1 MQSIAPVQ
9 RKGIAPMVF
18 VIAALVFFQL
28 ALPSVSG
35 QSGSTGTLTG
45 VVQDQN
51 GASLPGVVIV
61 LKNAAT
67 GATRTVNTNEEG
79 RWTVPALPVGTYEIT
94 YELAG
99 FKKLLR
105 EKVEVEASVPRTLED
120 KLEVG
125 EVGATINIVEGAA
138 LVTPETATTF
148 RQLSADEL
156 VAVPTSTRSFTQ
168 LLSTEAGVNTELSP
182 VLTNGN
188 GNQSPSVN
196 GTRTTSTSLFFN
208 GVDATNITT
217 NEGSLND
224 NIAPAPETL
233 QEVKLQTSLYD
244 ASTGR
249 SGGGNFQIVTK
260 MGGNRFNGSAYYY
273 IQNEKFN
280 ANDYFFNKEGID
292 RPKARRNEGGFTIGG
307 PIVKDKFFFFGG
319 YQYTKA
325 VTGFVPTARSTSV
338 LPLAMGFLGDDRSPQ
353 AIANAFNQARDQ
365 FRATQQGG
373 QLPPVCSAT
382 PLPAGCM
389 TAADVSPVAHALL
402 NLRNPATGGFIIP
415 TARVGGRIIGYD
427 RTNRTSAGLITTR
440 GFQFGSFP
448 TIATRA
454 LFEDNPLVQQLNVQP
469 SEFEQ
474 HQFTTRLDGRL
485 TNNNT
490 LSGTL
495 FFSNFPALDS
505 FPDPSSLISP
515 FTLRRADRNRTLSI
529 SDQHIFSPTFINEA
543 RFGFFFLNNT
553 RTLDDPFLAEDLTSA
568 AVGII
573 NPALRF
579 DDSPGTRRL
588 GHFIGRP
595 GTNLSQ
601 FSFGGPNDS
610 FNRRKQQ
617 TFSFMDNV
625 TWIRGAHSFRIGGDY
640 KRHQYDSSLPEEQA
654 TEFEKFDSITQ
665 LVTGNATEA
674 DTQFGLT
681 EKSFRFQDY
690 GGYLADD
697 WKVSRKLTLNLGLRY
712 ELFMW
717 PTEKQGRIGNFDFA
731 GFEPCFTQAGG
742 SLSVCDSPSP
752 GFIVPDNVQNTGLG
766 NVDGAIAVTARA
778 GNNHTLR
785 GQDRNNFAPRVGF
798 AYSPFESNRMVIRG
812 GFGVFY
818 DRPSAAFIN
827 TIFSNYPFLREIEIT
842 VPSGNVPITTAF
854 SQQPTTLPLSN
865 WLPFRI
871 VRASGTGGTYVIR
884 DNTGVAFD
892 ARGNPS
898 NAANLGNIAETFE
911 FRAVDRDLK
920 TPYVQQLNLG
930 VQYEVTKNLLFE
942 ARYVHT
948 RGRNLLQALA
958 FNQGFDLNDPSTPD
972 HIFKRFNDAYVAAG
986 APNGPLNAGSTARE
1000 QGVGRAFGFA
1010 NPYRV
1015 GQAATCLGGI
1025 LSGVA
1030 GAPLDLNLANPI
1042 TCAGSTIGGGQVIN
1056 FEARVPVLGFN
1067 VPEALL
1073 LRSNGESAYHG
1084 AQFSLS
1090 QRLSRG
1096 LHFNAAYTWSK
1107 SIDTSSSDPGSTA
1120 GSGKPDVPNTGFV
1133 VQGDVRNLESNRAVS
1148 DFDRTHRFSLS
1159 FVYDI
1164 PTFGSGSKFFRG
1176 WQLSGFFQAQT
1187 GTPYSI
1193 FAPEPELQ
1201 TAPQYLD
1208 RTRGSGGLY
1217 RLGFGRPS
1225 LCGTLDQLRQ
1235 QGADITEEAFDDS
1248 FLCTAFGQN
1257 GNLGRNILRAPNQSR
1272 FDLGLVKS
1280 TKLSENVSVELGWD
1294 VFNVFNRV
1302 NFASPDFE
1310 IGSPDFGRITSTV
1323 GGPRVMQFRAK
1334 LKF

>member
-1 MQSIAPVQ
+1 MYNRYPQ
-9 RKGIAPMVF
+9 RLRVSLFLLAVGT
-18 VIAALVFFQL
+18 LVLFQL
-28 ALPSVSG
+28 SGAAVLG
-35 QSGSTGTLTG
+35 QSGSTGTLSG
-45 VVQDQN
+45 VVQDPN
-51 GASLPGVVIV
+51 GAALPGVTLV
-61 LKNAAT
+61 LKNVGT
-67 GATRTVNTNEEG
+67 GATRTVTTNEEG
-79 RWTVPALPVGTYEIT
+79 RWTMPALPVGTYEVT

-99 FKKLLR
+99 FKKRIR
-105 EKVEVEASVPRTLED
+105 EQVEVEASVPRTLED

-156 VAVPTSTRSFTQ
+156 VSVPTSTRSFTQ

-208 GVDATNITT
+208 GVDATNITS

-249 SGGGNFQIVTK
+249 SGGGNFQLVTK
-260 MGGNRFNGSAYYY
+260 TGGNKFNGSAYYY

-280 ANDYFFNKEGID
+280 ANDFFFNKEGID

-307 PIVKDKFFFFGG
+307 PIVEEKFFFFGG

-338 LPLAMGFLGDDRSPQ
+338 MPLALTLLGDDRSPL

-365 FRATQQGG
+365 FRATEQGG
-373 QLPPVCSAT
+373 QLPPVCSST
-382 PLPAGCM
+382 PLPSACM
-389 TAADVSPVAHALL
+389 RSTDVSAVAHALL
-402 NLRNPATGGFIIP
+402 NLRNPATGDFIFASP
-415 TARVGGRIIGYD
+415 RANARRIGYD
-427 RTNRTSAGLITTR
+427 RTNRTAGVISTR
-440 GFQFGSFP
+440 SFQFGSAP
-448 TIATRA
+448 GITTRA
-454 LFEDNPLVQQLNVQP
+454 LFEDNPLVQQLNVRP

-485 TNNNT
+485 TKNNT
-490 LSGTL
+490 LSGTF

-515 FTLRRADRNRTLSI
+515 FVLRRADRNRTLSI
-529 SDQHIFSPTFINEA
+529 SDQHVFGPTLINEA
-543 RFGFFFLNNT
+543 QFGFFLLNNT
-553 RTLDDPFLAEDLTSA
+553 RALDEQFLSQELTSEA
-568 AVGII
+568 LGID
-573 NPALRF
+573 NPALEF

-617 TFSFMDNV
+617 TYSFADNV
-625 TWIRGAHSFRIGGDY
+625 TWIKNNHTFRFGGDY

-665 LVTGNATEA
+665 LLTGNATEA

-681 EKSFRFQDY
+681 EKSFRFQDLS
-690 GGYLADD
+690 GYIADD
-697 WKVSRKLTLNLGLRY
+697 WKVSRKLSLNLGLRY

-717 PTEKQGRIGNFDFA
+717 PTEKQGRIGNFDFSS
-731 GFEPCFTQAGG
+731 FQPCFSQTGG
-742 SLSVCDSPSP
+742 SLGLCDSPSP
-752 GFIVPDNVQNTGLG
+752 GFIVPNNVQPTGLG
-766 NVDGAIAVTARA
+766 SVDAAIAVTALA
-778 GNNHTLR
+778 GNQHTLN
-785 GQDRNNFAPRVGF
+785 GQDRNNFAPRIGF
-798 AYSPFESNRMVIRG
+798 AYSPLDSNRVVVRG
-812 GFGVFY
+812 GFGFFY

-827 TIFSNYPFLREIEIT
+827 TVFSNYPFLREIEIT

-854 SQQPTTLPLSN
+854 SAQNTALPLSN
-865 WLPFRI
+865 WLPFR
-871 VRASGTGGTYVIR
+871 VMRGSGTGGTYAIR
-884 DNTGVAFD
+884 DNTGITRD
-892 ARGNPS
+892 ARGNTTPP
-898 NAANLGNIAETFE
+898 GNIAETFE
-911 FRAVDRDLK
+911 FRAVDRNLK
-920 TPYVQQLNLG
+920 TPYVQQWNLG
-930 VQYEVTKNLLFE
+930 FQYEVTKSMLIE
-942 ARYVHT
+942 ARYVGT
-948 RGRNLLQALA
+948 RGRNLLQAVA
-958 FNQGFDLNDPSTPD
+958 FNQGFDLNDVNTPD
-972 HIFKRFNDAYVAAG
+972 HIFERFNQAYVAAG
-986 APNGPLNAGSTARE
+986 SPNGPLNTGTTARDR
-1000 QGVGRAFGFA
+1000 GLGRAFGFA

-1015 GQAATCLGGI
+1015 GGAATCVGSVLG
-1025 LSGVA
+1025 LPSGT
-1030 GAPLDLNLANPI
+1030 PLDLNLANPL
-1042 TCAGSTIGGGQVIN
+1042 TCSGTTIGGGQVIN
-1056 FEARVPVLGFN
+1056 FEARVPILGFN

-1073 LRSNGESAYHG
+1073 LQSNGESSYHG

-1090 QRLSRG
+1090 QRLTRG
-1096 LHFNAAYTWSK
+1096 LHFNAAYTWSR
-1107 SIDTSSSDPGSTA
+1107 SIDTSSTDPGSTA

-1133 VQGDVRNLESNRAVS
+1133 VQGDLRNLDANRAVS
-1148 DFDRTHRFSLS
+1148 DYDRTHRFSLNW
-1159 FVYDI
+1159 VYDI
-1164 PTFGSGSKFFRG
+1164 PTFGSTSKFFTG

-1187 GTPYSI
+1187 GTPYTI
-1193 FAPEPELQ
+1193 FSPEPEVQ
-1201 TAPQYLD
+1201 TAQQYADLV
-1208 RTRGSGGLY
+1208 RGSGGLY

-1225 LCGTLDQLRQ
+1225 LCGALDQP
-1235 QGADITEEAFDDS
+1235 GSDITEDAFNRDA
-1248 FLCTAFGQN
+1248 LCSPLGQN
-1257 GNLGRNILRAPNQSR
+1257 GSLGRNVLRAPSQSR
-1272 FDLGLVKS
+1272 FDGGLMKT
-1280 TKLSENVSVELGWD
+1280 TKLSETVAVELGWD
-1294 VFNVFNRV
+1294 VFNVFNRA
-1302 NFASPDFE
+1302 NFASPDYE
-1310 IGSPDFGRITSTV
+1310 LGSPDFGRITSTV